1 MLLLTHLE
9 ILFGSKAD
17 ALIKNNR
24 VIKGG
29 CVTLP
34 GFTASDSG
42 RSCWFSALHL
52 KTMERA
58 KRGNQCLPSLV
69 VSGCPEHVLI
79 KELK

>member
-1 MLLLTHLE
+1 MLIWTRLE
-9 ILFGSKAD
+9 MLFGSKANS
-17 ALIKNNR
+17 LIKNNG

-29 CVTLP
+29 CVTKT

-42 RSCWFSALHL
+42 HTCWFSALHL

-58 KRGNQCLPSLV
+58 KRGNQRLPSLV
-69 VSGCPEHVLI
+69 VSGCPYHVLI